1 MLNKWTIIFLLLF
14 LCPLALR
21 GAEVSMYDGNGYLH
35 FNYKASELAP
45 KEKAARVVLEE
56 SLNKIA
62 NIPATERTFE
72 NTLLAYEEAL
82 DTYGDALG
90 QAGFLAYVSTDEELR
105 NAALEQA
112 QIISAYMVEVATR
125 RDIYKAFKELESL
138 KPNLPKIEAKML
150 KDTMIGFKK
159 SGLALDDKDLEKFK

>member
-1 MLNKWTIIFLLLF
+1 MLHKWLTIFLLIF
-14 LCPLALR
+14 LAPLITW
-21 GAEVSMYDGNGYLH
+21 GAEVDMYDGKGHLH

-45 KEKAARVVLEE
+45 KEKAARVALEAA
-56 SLNKIA
+56 LNKIA
-62 NIPATERTFE
+62 NIPASERTFE

-125 RDIYKAFKELESL
+125 RDIYKAFKELSTFFFKL
-138 KPNLPKIEAKML
+138 KF
-150 KDTMIGFKK
+150 T
-159 SGLALDDKDLEKFK
+159 